1 MKILQIAP
9 QVPYP
14 LDAGGRIGIFNITKY
29 VAALGHKIDLVMY
42 SQTEGNQEA
51 SDVFSEFCTPHFVVA
66 DTKDSP
72 VGALLNLFSLVP
84 YNISKYIRPE
94 MLAKVKELI
103 LKNDYDVVHIDH
115 LHLAWLSGE
124 IKKIKNIRV
133 VLREHNLE
141 MEIMQ
146 RFYENQ
152 KNPLIK
158 FYAWMQYQKFR
169 RYEPRLCGM
178 TDTAMMI
185 TEVDRD
191 KLLSF
196 DTRLETTV
204 IPAGVTEEFL
214 NQPAGETDPFTLF
227 HVGSLEWIPNY
238 TGLQWFIDRVMP
250 ELIKREPRIRL
261 HIYGK
266 AVEKLTIPSD
276 VKNAVIITGYV
287 KDLLAEIADKHMCI
301 VPLSVGGGI
310 RIKVLEM
317 LALSKV
323 VVSTSIGKEG
333 IDASDGKEILVADS
347 AEIFV
352 EKILRVIN
360 HPDESQSIRVNA
372 REFILQNYTWS
383 SLAKKFTECYAGKS
397 LKSGAY

>member
-42 SQTEGNQEA
+42 SQTEENNEA
-51 SDVFSEFCTPHFVVA
+51 SDVLSEFCTPHFVA
-66 DTKDSP
+66 ANTKDSP
-72 VGALLNLFSLVP
+72 LGALLNLFSLVP

-94 MLAKVKELI
+94 LLAKVKELL

-115 LHLAWLSGE
+115 LHLAWLSAE

-152 KNPLIK
+152 TDPLLKI
-158 FYAWMQYQKFR
+158 YAWMQYQKFR
-169 RYEPRLCGM
+169 SYEPLLCKSV
-178 TDTAMMI
+178 DTAMMI
-185 TEVDRD
+185 TDVDRE

-196 DTRLETTV
+196 RKDISTTI

-214 NQPAGETDPFTLF
+214 SQQISEVDRFAIF

-238 TGLQWFIDRVMP
+238 TGLQWFVDKVLP
-250 ELIKREPRIRL
+250 ELIKLEPRIKL

-266 AVEKLTIPSD
+266 AVEKLKIPD
-276 VKNAVIITGYV
+276 AVKNSVLVTGYV
-287 KDLLAEIADKHMCI
+287 TDLLSELSDKHICI

-317 LALSKV
+317 LALGKV

-333 IDASDGKEILVADS
+333 IEAKDDYEICVADS
-347 AEIFV
+347 AEQFIV
-352 EKILRVIN
+352 KILWAIGN
-360 HPDESQSIRVNA
+360 PDKADAIRERA
-372 REFILQNYTWS
+372 RKFISENYTWS
-383 SLAKKFTECYAGKS
+383 SLAKKFEECYAVK
-397 LKSGAY
+397 

>member
-1 MKILQIAP
+1 MNILQIAP

-29 VAALGHKIDLVMY
+29 VAVLGHSVDLVMY
-42 SQTEGNQEA
+42 TQKEDNSKA
-51 SDVFSEFCTPHFVVA
+51 SAVLSEFCTPHFVKA
-66 DTKDSP
+66 DTSDSP
-72 VGALLNLFSLVP
+72 AGALANLFSEVP
-84 YNISKYIRPE
+84 YNISKYIKRE
-94 MLAKVKELI
+94 MLDKVTELI
-103 LKNDYDVVHIDH
+103 AKTEYDVVHIDH
-115 LHLAWLSGE
+115 LHLAWLSEE
-124 IKKIKNIRV
+124 IKKLKNIRV

-152 KNPLIK
+152 KNPLLK
-158 FYAWMQYQKFR
+158 YFAWLQYRKFR
-169 RYEPRLCGM
+169 SYEPRLCG
-178 TDTAMMI
+178 TVDTAIMI
-185 TEVDRD
+185 TDVDRG
-191 KLLSF
+191 KLLTF
-196 DTRLETTV
+196 RDDIATTV

-214 NQPAGETDPFTLF
+214 TQPAGSVDPYTLF

-238 TGLQWFIDRVMP
+238 TGLQWFVDEVMP
-250 ELIKREPRIRL
+250 GITRLEPRIRL

-266 AVEKLTIPSD
+266 AVEKLKIPESL
-276 VKNAVIITGYV
+276 KNSVIVTGYV
-287 KDLLAEIADKHMCI
+287 TDLLSELTDKHICI

-317 LALSKV
+317 LALAKV

-333 IDASDGKEILVADS
+333 IDASDGREILVADS
-347 AEIFV
+347 AEKFA
-352 EKILRVIN
+352 EKILWVVN

-383 SLAKKFTECYAGKS
+383 SLAKRFTKCYSEKN
-397 LKSGAY
+397 